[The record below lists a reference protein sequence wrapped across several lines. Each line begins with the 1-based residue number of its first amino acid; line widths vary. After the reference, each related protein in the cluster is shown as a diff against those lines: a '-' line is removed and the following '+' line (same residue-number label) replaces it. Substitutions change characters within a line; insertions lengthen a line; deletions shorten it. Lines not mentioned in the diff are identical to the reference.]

1 MKNIK
6 ISWQSS
12 FHFRLPIQKDLFI
25 LDNNKIQNLSEY
37 LIKSKGI
44 KVIDDYSHINGCT
57 SSSNVHTAEI
67 PEDIK
72 ELIFRIEDIG
82 DFINKKIFS
91 KVFFQ
96 SNINNMLKNDVIDII
111 TSQNNKSRHS
121 FYPLQIEVFELTIH

>member
-25 LDNNKIQNLSEY
+25 LENNNIQNLSEY

-72 ELIFRIEDIG
+72 ELIFKIEDIG
-82 DFINKKIFS
+82 DYTNKKIFP

-96 SNINNMLKNDVIDII
+96 SDINDRTKEQIIEII
-111 TSQNNKSRHS
+111 TSQNYKSRYS
-121 FYPLQIEVFELTIH
+121 FHPLQIEEFELTTY